1 MESSVQENDHD
12 EIDRRTHSAR
22 QKLRALLA
30 DLTQQADGLNSM
42 VANKDHA
49 SEPWALGGMGRASR
63 SAVMDWAENRLA
75 DFDLWVIGIGAL
87 SRPEAS
93 LDRRLASYHEV
104 SSVVVSLLTIFES
117 FLETCHDLGGYLA

>member
-12 EIDRRTHSAR
+12 EIDRRSHSAR

-30 DLTQQADGLNSM
+30 DLTQQADGPNSM

-49 SEPWALGGMGRASR
+49 SESWALGGMGRTLR
-63 SAVMDWAENRLA
+63 STVMDWAENRLA
-75 DFDLWVIGIGAL
+75 DFDLWVIEIGAL

-104 SSVVVSLLTIFES
+104 SSVVVSLLTIFAS